1 MTDSEIR
8 SELMNP
14 ADAAWLHMDRPENLM
29 VVNILLCFDQP
40 IDQASVL
47 QALQERVVARFRRFR
62 QIAADPAVTLAPW
75 VAPEW
80 ADHPGFVL
88 SDHLSRTRVPAP
100 GDQKA
105 LQQTVDEL
113 ASRPLRRDRPLWEMH
128 LLDGYGEGSALLLR
142 THHAIAD
149 GVALVQVLLALTD
162 PVDADEHVGALRVHD
177 DTGRPLL
184 APSAAGRAA
193 QRAAAAARRAASAAR
208 VLSAPLRHVLT
219 DPGKAAELASLTNAE
234 AAMLGKLSFGLS
246 TDPNLLR
253 GPISPA
259 KQRAW
264 ARAVPV
270 DAVKAAGRPTGST
283 VSDLMLATITSA
295 LRRYLLEH
303 HALVPE
309 VAVTV
314 PVNLRPPDA
323 PLAAGLGNEFGL
335 VFVVLPTGEPDPE
348 RRRARVKE
356 QMDQIKTS
364 REGAFVYT
372 MLEMMG
378 QLPASFQNA
387 WIDRFARSA
396 TAVVSSVS
404 GPRNRVQLAGA
415 PVTGIVAWVPATG
428 PIGLGLSIVSYAG
441 QLTVGLVS
449 DVQLLPD
456 PGRLLALLDDELDSL
471 RAQADVTRR

>member
-80 ADHPGFVL
+80 ADDPGFVL

-100 GDQKA
+100 GDQMA

-177 DTGRPLL
+177 ATGRPLDRKSTRL
-184 APSAAGRAA
+184 NS
-193 QRAAAAARRAASAAR
+193 S
-208 VLSAPLRHVLT
+208 H
-219 DPGKAAELASLTNAE
+219 
-234 AAMLGKLSFGLS
+234 LG
-246 TDPNLLR
+246 
-253 GPISPA
+253 I
-259 KQRAW
+259 
-264 ARAVPV
+264 
-270 DAVKAAGRPTGST
+270 
-283 VSDLMLATITSA
+283 
-295 LRRYLLEH
+295 
-303 HALVPE
+303 
-309 VAVTV
+309 
-314 PVNLRPPDA
+314 
-323 PLAAGLGNEFGL
+323 
-335 VFVVLPTGEPDPE
+335 
-348 RRRARVKE
+348 
-356 QMDQIKTS
+356 
-364 REGAFVYT
+364 
-372 MLEMMG
+372 
-378 QLPASFQNA
+378 
-387 WIDRFARSA
+387 
-396 TAVVSSVS
+396 
-404 GPRNRVQLAGA
+404 
-415 PVTGIVAWVPATG
+415 
-428 PIGLGLSIVSYAG
+428 SYAVFCL
-441 QLTVGLVS
+441 Q
-449 DVQLLPD
+449 
-456 PGRLLALLDDELDSL
+456 
-471 RAQADVTRR
+471 